1 MRLFRRGRVPG
12 AVLFLAVFG
21 LLTAAVPA
29 APAVAV
35 PNPPLRPMTAANPD
49 AFSLGGKAT
58 GARRPAL

>member
-1 MRLFRRGRVPG
+1 MPG